1 MSQAWHMQLNHRF
14 YRMGSSKVLS
24 YMQKEEHMA
33 GYIVLEGG
41 AEFGGQMA
49 KPDQRAIELAGG
61 PQARI
66 SIIPTAAAPDN
77 NHQRAGRNG
86 VNWFTHLGASNVE
99 ALPLI
104 DTTSA
109 NDPGIATSLR
119 QSRLI
124 YLLGGFTGYLGQT
137 LLGSSSWQ
145 AMLAAYENGAVI
157 AGSSAGAMVLCQYY
171 FDPNAGKVV
180 DGLAL
185 VANTCVLP
193 HHNTFGKGW
202 VSRLTTLLPDEVL
215 LGIDERTG
223 MIDDKERKRTWTVY
237 GQSAVTLYRK
247 GKAVV
252 HRAGETFT
260 DSFLE

>member
-1 MSQAWHMQLNHRF
+1 MT
-14 YRMGSSKVLS
+14 
-24 YMQKEEHMA
+24 

-49 KPDQRAIELAGG
+49 KPDQRALELAGG

-77 NHQRAGRNG
+77 NSQRAGKNG
-86 VNWFTHLGASNVE
+86 VNWFTRLGASNVE
-99 ALPLI
+99 TLPLI
-104 DTTSA
+104 DKASA
-109 NDPGIATSLR
+109 NDAGILTALR
-119 QSRLI
+119 QSQLI

-137 LLGSSSWQ
+137 LLGSSGWQ

-171 FDPNAGKVV
+171 FDPATSKVV
-180 DGLAL
+180 EGLAL
-185 VANTCVLP
+185 VPNTCVLP
-193 HHNTFGKGW
+193 HHNTFGKRW
-202 VSRLTTLLPDEVL
+202 AAQLTTLLPDAVL
-215 LGIDERTG
+215 LGIDEHTG
-223 MIDDKERKRTWTVY
+223 MIDDGERKKKWTVY
-237 GQSAVTLYRK
+237 GQGAVTLYRK

-260 DSFLE
+260 DDFLA